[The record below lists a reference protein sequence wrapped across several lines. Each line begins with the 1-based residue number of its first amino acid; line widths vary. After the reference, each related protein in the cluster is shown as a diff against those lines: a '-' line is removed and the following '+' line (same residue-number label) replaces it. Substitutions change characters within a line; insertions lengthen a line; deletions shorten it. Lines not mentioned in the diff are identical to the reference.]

1 MEGIE
6 GKSYGPYPLRVCAE
20 KVADFVTATSDD
32 ADRWI
37 EFAPPGWAAAALF
50 VVAPVLLTDPDL
62 GDAGTSVIHGEQR
75 FEWARPLPIEADL
88 TVTGFVP
95 KVRERG
101 GVFFTTF
108 EFEANDQAGPVV
120 QGTSIFLMSGSSPP
134 GSAGDAVN
142 SPSPGARGTNDD
154 LPGRRSKSGGGS
166 GALPPTNSGGGP
178 RALPPTKSGG
188 GRDALPPTSSG
199 GGPGALPMF
208 PSMRRSAARSD
219 LVRYAGATRD
229 WNPIHWDH
237 DSAVAAGLPTTVVH
251 GLLQA
256 AWLLSA
262 ASVLSEQAAPIADA
276 RFRFRSPMV
285 AGAEGFITGDVN
297 GSEVSARLAVGDR
310 EIVSATMT
318 LR

>member
-1 MEGIE
+1 MEAIE
-6 GKSYGPYPLRVCAE
+6 GRSYGPYPLRVCAE

-32 ADRWI
+32 VNRWI

-50 VVAPVLLTDPDL
+50 VVAPALLTDPDL

-75 FEWARPLPIEADL
+75 FEWARPLPIEANL
-88 TVTGFVP
+88 TVTGLVP

-108 EFEANDQAGPVV
+108 EFEANDQEGPVV
-120 QGTSIFLMSGSSPP
+120 KGTSIFLMSGSASPA
-134 GSAGDAVN
+134 SAGDAVDPP
-142 SPSPGARGTNDD
+142 SPSARGTNEV
-154 LPGRRSKSGGGS
+154 LPGGNSSLGGM
-166 GALPPTNSGGGP
+166 
-178 RALPPTKSGG
+178 
-188 GRDALPPTSSG
+188 
-199 GGPGALPMF
+199 PGAF
-208 PSMRRSAARSD
+208 PSVRRSAARSD
-219 LVRYAGATRD
+219 LVRYAGASRD

-237 DSAVAAGLPTTVVH
+237 DSAVAAGLPTVVVH

-262 ASVLSEQAAPIADA
+262 ACVLSGQPHPIADA
-276 RFRFRSPMV
+276 RFRFRSPMI
-285 AGAEGFITGDVN
+285 AGSEGTITGDVN
-297 GSEVSARLAVGDR
+297 GREASARLAVGDR

>member
-1 MEGIE
+1 MEAIE
-6 GKSYGPYPLRVCAE
+6 GKTYGPYSLRVCAE

-32 ADRWI
+32 PDRWTG
-37 EFAPPGWAAAALF
+37 FAPPGWAAAALF

-75 FEWARPLPIEADL
+75 FEWARPLAIETDL
-88 TVTGFVP
+88 TVTGVVP

-108 EFEANDQAGPVV
+108 EFEANDQSGAVV
-120 QGTSIFLMSGSSPP
+120 KGTSIFLMSGSASPA
-134 GSAGDAVN
+134 SAGEAEN
-142 SPSPGARGTNDD
+142 PPSPSARGDNDA
-154 LPGRRSKSGGGS
+154 LAGRQSINDGGS
-166 GALPPTNSGGGP
+166 GALP
-178 RALPPTKSGG
+178 A
-188 GRDALPPTSSG
+188 
-199 GGPGALPMF
+199 F
-208 PSMRRSAARSD
+208 PSLRRSAARAD

-237 DSAVAAGLPTTVVH
+237 DSAIAAGLPTVVVH

-262 ASVLSEQAAPIADA
+262 ASVLSDQAAPIADA
-276 RFRFRSPMV
+276 RFRFRSPMI
-285 AGAEGFITGDVN
+285 AGSEGAITGDVI
-297 GSEVSARLAVGDR
+297 GTEASARLAVGDR

>member
-6 GKSYGPYPLRVCAE
+6 GKRYGPYPLRVCAE

-75 FEWARPLPIEADL
+75 FEWACPLPIEADL

-108 EFEANDQAGPVV
+108 EFEANDQAGLVV
-120 QGTSIFLMSGSSPP
+120 KGTSIFLMSGSSSP
-134 GSAGDAVN
+134 GPAGDAVN
-142 SPSPGARGTNDD
+142 SPSPSARGTNDD
-154 LPGRRSKSGGGS
+154 LPGSQSIV
-166 GALPPTNSGGGP
+166 
-178 RALPPTKSGG
+178 
-188 GRDALPPTSSG
+188 G
-199 GGPGALPMF
+199 GGPGALPPSIVGGGTGALPSSSLGGGPGALPLF
-208 PSMRRSAARSD
+208 PSLRRSAARSD